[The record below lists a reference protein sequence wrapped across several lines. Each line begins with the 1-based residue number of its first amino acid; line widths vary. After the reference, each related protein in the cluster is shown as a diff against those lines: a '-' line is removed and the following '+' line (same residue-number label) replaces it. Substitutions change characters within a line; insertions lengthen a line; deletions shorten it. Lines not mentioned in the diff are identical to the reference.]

1 MKWSYSIAK
10 IVQCVLGFSESVFQD
25 PPNENPAW
33 KLAFN

>member
-25 PPNENPAW
+25 PTNENPAW
-33 KLAFN
+33 KLA